1 MEKLKALMEK
11 RNAKVDEMNAIANR
25 AVEEVRAIT
34 SEEDERFKAL
44 ESEVRALDG
53 TIELVK
59 SQREKLTVP
68 ADSSNGDGDEGV
80 EEAELRAFASY
91 IRWGNA
97 SGLEQRAADTN
108 FAPAGNAA
116 IIPKTIADRIVKKV
130 YESSPIL
137 NEATRFTVKGQLDLP
152 YYDEETSAITVSYA
166 DEFSTLTANAGQFK
180 KISLNGFLAGALTKV
195 SRSLMNGTDVDLVA
209 FVVNDMSMKIA
220 RWLEREMLIGTA
232 GKIEGLSGC
241 KQTVTAAAASAVTI
255 DELIDLQDEVIDYY
269 QGGAMWVMNRK
280 TRTAIRKLEDKQGR
294 KYMQDDITAPFGK
307 VLLGKPVYT
316 SDNMPGMEAGKTAIF
331 YGAFSGL
338 AVKFAEDPTIQIL
351 QELYATQHAVGA
363 VGWLE
368 VDAKIQVEQAVAQLK
383 MKAA

>member
-1 MEKLKALMEK
+1 MKNLKALMEK
-11 RNAKVDEMNAIANR
+11 RNAKVDEMNAITNK

-34 SEEDERFKAL
+34 TEEDEKFKAL
-44 ESEVRALDG
+44 EGEVRALDG

-68 ADSSNGDGDEGV
+68 ADASNGDSAESTED
-80 EEAELRAFASY
+80 AELRAFASY
-91 IRWGNA
+91 VRWGTA
-97 SGLEQRAADTN
+97 SGMETRADDAN
-108 FAPAGNAA
+108 FTPAGNAA
-116 IIPKTIADRIVKKV
+116 IIPKTIADRMVKKV
-130 YESSPIL
+130 YEISPIA
-137 NEATRFTVKGQLDLP
+137 NESAHFTVKGQLDLP
-152 YYDEETSAITVSYA
+152 YYDEETSAITVAYE

-209 FVVNDMSMKIA
+209 FVVDDMAMKIA
-220 RWLEREMLIGTA
+220 RWLEHELLIGTA

-269 QGGAMWVMNRK
+269 QAGAMWIMNRK

-331 YGAFSGL
+331 YGDFSGL
-338 AVKFAEDPTIQIL
+338 AVKFAEDPSIQIL

-368 VDAKIQVEQAVAQLK
+368 VDAKIQIEQAIAQLK

>member
-1 MEKLKALMEK
+1 
-11 RNAKVDEMNAIANR
+11 
-25 AVEEVRAIT
+25 
-34 SEEDERFKAL
+34 
-44 ESEVRALDG
+44 
-53 TIELVK
+53 
-59 SQREKLTVP
+59 
-68 ADSSNGDGDEGV
+68 
-80 EEAELRAFASY
+80 
-91 IRWGNA
+91 
-97 SGLEQRAADTN
+97 
-108 FAPAGNAA
+108 
-116 IIPKTIADRIVKKV
+116 
-130 YESSPIL
+130 
-137 NEATRFTVKGQLDLP
+137 
-152 YYDEETSAITVSYA
+152 
-166 DEFSTLTANAGQFK
+166 
-180 KISLNGFLAGALTKV
+180 
-195 SRSLMNGTDVDLVA
+195 
-209 FVVNDMSMKIA
+209 
-220 RWLEREMLIGTA
+220 MLIGTA